1 MSSIYIY
8 RALNEFFDGGDLV
21 VESNVALV
29 VSSGE
34 VQVCPAYRTVQ
45 LGKKDWYRQ
54 QLIATNS
61 INNKQNPGLEL
72 E

>member
-1 MSSIYIY
+1 VMSSIYIY

-34 VQVCPAYRTVQ
+34 VQVCPAYRIVQ
-45 LGKKDWYRQ
+45 LGKKD
-54 QLIATNS
+54 
-61 INNKQNPGLEL
+61 
-72 E
+72 